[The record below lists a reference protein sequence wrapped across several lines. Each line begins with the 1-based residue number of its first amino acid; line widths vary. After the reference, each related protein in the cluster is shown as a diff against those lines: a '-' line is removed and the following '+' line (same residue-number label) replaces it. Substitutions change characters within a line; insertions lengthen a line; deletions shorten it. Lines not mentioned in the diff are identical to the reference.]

1 MADSALVSNLTSFA
15 EALYPILV
23 QVNPGIAKLEP
34 YELRYCLDNLTPTQG
49 WASVTPAPEGEI
61 EAQLQDRQFFESIQL
76 NPMRAGRIVLDTQVM
91 GLTQMLLAGLA
102 AGRYSLTWVNSQ
114 FYFDLRSFIFYPRT
128 CYYSPAVFEHF
139 GGTPYRKFTPRQT
152 QFAGAFDI
160 GYAEFKQANQEIDRA
175 FIDTVKGLIDAL
187 GTPILMTLAGPT
199 GAGKT
204 EIVSRLSTEFQ
215 GQQHSFSSLEVDNFF
230 KDRDFR
236 DQHPLGL
243 QVMHFEIFRQAV
255 ADLRNGRSATI
266 PRYNFY
272 TAISSHDV
280 DSQLR
285 LGATPLT
292 IPPADIIFLEGNFP
306 FHIPEVAP
314 LVGLK
319 IVYLT
324 DDPQRL
330 KRKWKRDID
339 YRKKYDPVSFCNRY
353 FRSQYLRAEEV
364 YRPLMQVSD
373 MIVDTTEATLW
384 LTPELQAKLKH
395 PAV

>member
-1 MADSALVSNLTSFA
+1 MTDSALVSNLTSFA
-15 EALYPILV
+15 ETLYLILI
-23 QVNPGIAKLEP
+23 QVNPGIGKLEP
-34 YELRYCLDNLTPTQG
+34 YEFRYCLDNLTPPQG
-49 WASVTPAPEGEI
+49 WASVTPAPESVI
-61 EAQLQDRQFFESIQL
+61 ETLVQNRQYFESVQL
-76 NPMRAGRIVLDTQVM
+76 NPLRAGRIVLDTQVT

-102 AGRYSLTWVNSQ
+102 AGRYPLNWVNTH

-128 CYYSPAVFEHF
+128 QYYSPAVFEHF
-139 GGTPYRKFTPRQT
+139 GGTPYRQFTPRQT

-160 GYAEFKQANQEIDRA
+160 GYAEFKLANREIDRA
-175 FIDTVKGLIDAL
+175 FINTVKGLIDTL

-204 EIVSRLSTEFQ
+204 EIVSRLSSEFQ
-215 GQQHSFSSLEVDNFF
+215 GQQRSFSSLEVDNFF
-230 KDRDFR
+230 KDRDYR
-236 DQHPLGL
+236 DQHPLGP
-243 QVMHFEIFRQAV
+243 QVMHFEMFQQAV
-255 ADLRNGRSATI
+255 ADLRNGLSATI

-272 TAISSHDV
+272 TAISSHDD

-285 LGATPLT
+285 PGATPLT

-306 FHIPEVAP
+306 FHIPGVAQ

-330 KRKWKRDID
+330 QRKWKRDID

-353 FRSQYLRAEEV
+353 FRSQFLRADDV
-364 YRPLMQVSD
+364 YRPLMQVCD
-373 MIVDTTEATLW
+373 MIVDTTKATLW
-384 LTPELQAKLKH
+384 LTPELQALLKH
-395 PAV
+395 LEV